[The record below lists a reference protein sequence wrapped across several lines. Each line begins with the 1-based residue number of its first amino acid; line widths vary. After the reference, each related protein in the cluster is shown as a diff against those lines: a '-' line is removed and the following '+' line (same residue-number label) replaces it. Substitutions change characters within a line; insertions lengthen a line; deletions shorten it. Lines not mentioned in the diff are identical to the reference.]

1 MNRMSIGLA
10 ALLAA
15 AVTAGCGTVTASQPA
30 AGGHPT
36 AGHTAQT
43 AATATHSAAS
53 AVPAATGA
61 LARCNGA
68 APSGQLLVITM
79 AGNGKTYCMRVGEQ
93 VEVQLRGSTSSPWL
107 EPLASSSVL
116 RSVPNGELSLVA
128 GLTEGRFAGV
138 RAGQVL
144 ITSIRP
150 PCRGSTEYSKN
161 YIQPVGPLPKVY
173 PLQACAPDS
182 RFGVSLVVVS

>member
-10 ALLAA
+10 TLFAA

-30 AGGHPT
+30 ADGNPT
-36 AGHTAQT
+36 AGHTGQT
-43 AATATHSAAS
+43 PATATHGAAS
-53 AVPAATGA
+53 ASPAATGA

-79 AGNGKTYCMRVGEQ
+79 AGNGETYCMRVGGP
-93 VEVQLRGSTSSPWL
+93 VEVQLRGTRSSPWL
-107 EPLASSSVL
+107 QPLASSSVL
-116 RSVPNGELSLVA
+116 TPVPTGELSLVG

-150 PCRGSTEYSKN
+150 PCPGSTGYAKG
-161 YIQPVGPLPKVY
+161 YARP
-173 PLQACAPDS
+173 
-182 RFGVSLVVVS
+182 

>member
-10 ALLAA
+10 TLLVA
-15 AVTAGCGTVTASQPA
+15 AVTAGCGTVTASQPT

-36 AGHTAQT
+36 AGHTSQAPV
-43 AATATHSAAS
+43 TATHAAAS
-53 AVPAATGA
+53 ASPAATGA
-61 LARCNGA
+61 LGRCNGA

-79 AGNGKTYCMRVGEQ
+79 AGNGRTYCMRVGEQ
-93 VEVQLRGSTSSPWL
+93 VEVQLRGTPSSPWL
-107 EPLASSSVL
+107 PPLASSSVL
-116 RSVPNGELSLVA
+116 RPVPAGELALVA

-150 PCRGSTEYSKN
+150 PCPGSTLYSKD
-161 YIQPVGPLPKVY
+161 YAQPVRPLPKVY
-173 PLQACAPDS
+173 PLRACAPNS
-182 RFGVSLVVVS
+182 RFDISLVVS

>member
-10 ALLAA
+10 TLFMV
-15 AVTAGCGTVTASQPA
+15 AVTAGCGTVTASQPT

-36 AGHTAQT
+36 ASHTGQT
-43 AATATHSAAS
+43 PATATHAAAS
-53 AVPAATGA
+53 ASPAATGTPP
-61 LARCNGA
+61 RCNGA

-93 VEVQLRGSTSSPWL
+93 VEVQLRGTRSNPWL
-107 EPLASSSVL
+107 QPLASSSVL
-116 RSVPNGELSLVA
+116 TPVPTGELSLVA

-138 RAGQVL
+138 RTGQVL

-150 PCRGSTEYSKN
+150 PCPGSTGYSKQ
-161 YIQPVGPLPKVY
+161 YAQPIGPLPKVY
-173 PLQACAPDS
+173 PLRACAPDS
-182 RFGVSLVVVS
+182 RFGISLVVVS

>member
-10 ALLAA
+10 TLFVA
-15 AVTAGCGTVTASQPA
+15 AVTAGCGTVTASQPT
-30 AGGHPT
+30 AGGHPA
-36 AGHTAQT
+36 AGHTGQAPAT
-43 AATATHSAAS
+43 AAHAAAS
-53 AVPAATGA
+53 ASPAATGA

-79 AGNGKTYCMRVGEQ
+79 GGNGKTYCMRVGEQ
-93 VEVQLRGSTSSPWL
+93 VEVQLRGTRSNPWL
-107 EPLASSSVL
+107 QPLASSSVL
-116 RSVPNGELSLVA
+116 TPVPTGELSLVA

-150 PCRGSTEYSKN
+150 PCPGSTGYSKA
-161 YIQPVGPLPKVY
+161 YAQPIGPLPKVY
-173 PLQACAPDS
+173 PLRACAPDS
-182 RFGVSLVVVS
+182 RFGISLVVVS

>member
-10 ALLAA
+10 TLFVA

-30 AGGHPT
+30 VGGNPT
-36 AGHTAQT
+36 AGHTGQT
-43 AATATHSAAS
+43 PATATHGPASAA
-53 AVPAATGA
+53 PAGTAMPAG
-61 LARCNGA
+61 CNGA

-93 VEVQLRGSTSSPWL
+93 VEVQLRGTRSSPWL
-107 EPLASSSVL
+107 QPLASSSVL
-116 RSVPNGELSLVA
+116 TPVPTGELSLVA

-150 PCRGSTEYSKN
+150 PCPGSTGYSKN
-161 YIQPVGPLPKVY
+161 YAQPIGPLPKVY
-173 PLQACAPDS
+173 PLKACAPDS